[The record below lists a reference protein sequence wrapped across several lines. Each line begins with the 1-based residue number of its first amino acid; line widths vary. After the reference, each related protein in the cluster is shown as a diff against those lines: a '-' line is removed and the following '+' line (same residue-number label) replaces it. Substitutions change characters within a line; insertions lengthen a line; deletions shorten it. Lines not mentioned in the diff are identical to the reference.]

1 MWKILA
7 FVRIFTSSNLKKKMV
22 AKKDVEKH
30 WELIL
35 KYCISLLDYRGKKAP
50 QYFRRR

>member
-22 AKKDVEKH
+22 AKKRCRKA
-30 WELIL
+30 LGINFKIL
-35 KYCISLLDYRGKKAP
+35 HFP
-50 QYFRRR
+50 FRLPWKESSSIF